1 MAYVLHEMQ
10 RRKEIIMDE
19 RTVIKSKNK
28 SFVGFMILGIA
39 VGVILFIIPIIEVVS
54 RPLWRGESLSY
65 NLAHTSSD
73 EIYWS
78 IALVIVALV
87 LIIYFMVAKSEITVT
102 DKRVYGRTAFGKR
115 VDLPLDSISS
125 VGMSILSSIIVATSS
140 GKIRFFLITNR
151 DEIHSAITK
160 LLIDRQGK
168 DKSAPTTLVKQEIP
182 QSNADEL
189 AKYKDLLDKGVIT
202 QEEFNAKKKQILGL

>member
-1 MAYVLHEMQ
+1 
-10 RRKEIIMDE
+10 MDE

-54 RPLWRGESLSY
+54 HPPFRGESLSY
-65 NLAHTSSD
+65 NLAYTYSD